1 MIAVYVLVTFYD
13 DAGIHYA
20 GTICKVKAENFD
32 PRFMKKVK
40 SPSEYV
46 YSKTEVDEMLL
57 KKQDDLTA
65 GTNIQISDED
75 VISATDTGD
84 TVSVTQVQ
92 TTGTKIA
99 TVTVNAVD
107 TDIYAPEGNPFIIAG
122 AGGIEYIVYGQS
134 FPNQIGFAT
143 AVEPS
148 DLDAAI
154 AAKRPV
160 IIKFSDG
167 IIALSNIYKDVDDK
181 IKGSFVA
188 GSNTSDGSTNT
199 ARLKILTFQMR
210 TMNDKYVSMYVQDA
224 TPSGGGSSVS
234 VTQVQSTGTKI
245 ATITVDGSGTDLYAP
260 NGGGGST
267 DIIADEFDTE
277 PVIVPSVYDKYDIV
291 RVATGSPW
299 NYYWSKNDN
308 NSDEPGQSSK
318 WQSSSAPVTIDT
330 WGTSIPA
337 YGIGKTSGDVY
348 YVNTS
353 ASSEWVNPS
362 QGQIPSAVKEAVW
375 KDIWSEGTESY
386 HQYAVGDYCIYE
398 DELYKCNTATTG
410 ENWVAA
416 SWTQTQVMNEFDT
429 STVPSISFNTQTDI
443 LDVADQS
450 LAVTGT
456 LALGP
461 VDLNLNSKTIRAT
474 IIEFSAGSGSM
485 RIVYVSSDVT
495 QLNAVDLQAVATPGG
510 SAWNVTDVYSCQLN
524 HV

>member
-1 MIAVYVLVTFYD
+1 MITVYVLVTFYD

-65 GTNIQISDED
+65 GTNITIDEDD

-92 TTGTKIA
+92 STGTKIA
-99 TVTVNAVD
+99 TVTVNSVD
-107 TDIYAPEGNPFIIAG
+107 
-122 AGGIEYIVYGQS
+122 
-134 FPNQIGFAT
+134 
-143 AVEPS
+143 
-148 DLDAAI
+148 
-154 AAKRPV
+154 
-160 IIKFSDG
+160 
-167 IIALSNIYKDVDDK
+167 
-181 IKGSFVA
+181 
-188 GSNTSDGSTNT
+188 
-199 ARLKILTFQMR
+199 
-210 TMNDKYVSMYVQDA
+210 
-224 TPSGGGSSVS
+224 
-234 VTQVQSTGTKI
+234 
-245 ATITVDGSGTDLYAP
+245 TDLYAP
-260 NGGGGST
+260 NGGGGGGST

-291 RVATGSPW
+291 RVAGGSPW

-308 NSDEPGQSSK
+308 NTDEPGQSSK
-318 WQSSSAPVTIDT
+318 WQTSSAPVAIDT

-337 YGIGKTSGDVY
+337 YGIGRTNDDVY

-353 ASSEWVNPS
+353 ASSEWVNPG

-398 DELYKCNTATTG
+398 DELYKCTGSTTG
-410 ENWVAA
+410 E
-416 SWTQTQVMNEFDT
+416 SWDSTKWSKTQVMDELDT
-429 STVPSISFNTQTDI
+429 GAVPSLTFNTQTDV
-443 LDVADQS
+443 LEHDDQS
-450 LAVTGT
+450 TAITGT

-461 VDLNLNSKTIRAT
+461 VDLILRSKTIRAT
-474 IIEFSAGSGSM
+474 IIEFASSSM
-485 RIVYVSSDVT
+485 RIVYVSSDVN
-495 QLNAVDLQAVATPGG
+495 QLNAVDLQVVPTPSG
-510 SAWNVTDVYSCQLN
+510 SAWEVDHVSSCQLDS
-524 HV
+524 

>member
-1 MIAVYVLVTFYD
+1 MITVYVLVTFYD

-92 TTGTKIA
+92 STGTKIA
-99 TVTVNAVD
+99 TVTVNSVD
-107 TDIYAPEGNPFIIAG
+107 TDIYAPNG
-122 AGGIEYIVYGQS
+122 
-134 FPNQIGFAT
+134 
-143 AVEPS
+143 
-148 DLDAAI
+148 
-154 AAKRPV
+154 
-160 IIKFSDG
+160 
-167 IIALSNIYKDVDDK
+167 
-181 IKGSFVA
+181 
-188 GSNTSDGSTNT
+188 
-199 ARLKILTFQMR
+199 
-210 TMNDKYVSMYVQDA
+210 
-224 TPSGGGSSVS
+224 
-234 VTQVQSTGTKI
+234 
-245 ATITVDGSGTDLYAP
+245 
-260 NGGGGST
+260 GGGGST

-291 RVATGSPW
+291 RVAGGSPW

-375 KDIWSEGTESY
+375 KDIWSGSTESY
-386 HQYAVGDYCIYE
+386 HQYTVGDYCIYE

-416 SWTQTQVMNEFDT
+416 SWTQTQVMDELDVGT
-429 STVPSISFNTQTDI
+429 IPSMTFNAQTDVLESGDKATAI
-443 LDVADQS
+443 
-450 LAVTGT
+450 TGT
-456 LALGP
+456 LALGS
-461 VDLNLNSKTIRAT
+461 VDLILQGKTIRAT
-474 IIEFSAGSGSM
+474 IVELNINSGTM
-485 RIVYVSSDVT
+485 RITYVSSDVT
-495 QLNAVDLQAVATPGG
+495 QFNAVDLQPVATPDG
-510 SAWNVTDVYSCQLN
+510 STWGVTDVYSCQLS
-524 HV
+524 HA

>member
-1 MIAVYVLVTFYD
+1 MITVYVLVTFYD

-65 GTNIQISDED
+65 GTNITIDEDD

-99 TVTVNAVD
+99 TVTVNSVD
-107 TDIYAPEGNPFIIAG
+107 
-122 AGGIEYIVYGQS
+122 
-134 FPNQIGFAT
+134 
-143 AVEPS
+143 
-148 DLDAAI
+148 
-154 AAKRPV
+154 
-160 IIKFSDG
+160 
-167 IIALSNIYKDVDDK
+167 
-181 IKGSFVA
+181 
-188 GSNTSDGSTNT
+188 
-199 ARLKILTFQMR
+199 
-210 TMNDKYVSMYVQDA
+210 
-224 TPSGGGSSVS
+224 
-234 VTQVQSTGTKI
+234 
-245 ATITVDGSGTDLYAP
+245 TDLYAP
-260 NGGGGST
+260 NGGGGGGST

-277 PVIVPSVYDKYDIV
+277 PVIVPSVYNKYDIV

-308 NSDEPGQSSK
+308 NTDEPGQSSK

-386 HQYAVGDYCIYE
+386 HQYTVGDYCIYE
-398 DELYKCNTATTG
+398 DKLYKCTGSTTG
-410 ENWVAA
+410 E
-416 SWTQTQVMNEFDT
+416 SWDSTKWSETQVMDEIDT
-429 STVPSISFNTQTDI
+429 EAVPSISFNTQTDV
-443 LDVADQS
+443 LDVTDQS
-450 LAVTGT
+450 TAVTGT

-461 VDLNLNSKTIRAT
+461 VDLNLHNKTIRAT
-474 IIEFSAGSGSM
+474 IIEFASGSM
-485 RIVYVSSDVT
+485 RLVYVSSDVT
-495 QLNAVDLQAVATPGG
+495 QLNAVDLQVAPTPGG